1 MPQVKIQ
8 DSDGKEKSLI
18 GEAVLGIAANGK
30 EYVANL
36 VSKEL
41 SGIFYVVKATL
52 TYLND
57 KYPED
62 FELASRNLHIPVNQI
77 ICAAVVA
84 NNGQI
89 FRGHRHADCI
99 KTIKNAGLEP
109 NTDPAAQG
117 FIDSFN
123 VYCTREE
130 ARQIQD
136 KARMPSMNKG
146 GYMPGTLFSEDLY

>member
-1 MPQVKIQ
+1 MPQVKVQ
-8 DSDGKEKSLI
+8 SSDGKENNLI
-18 GEAVLGIAANGK
+18 GNAVFGIASNGK
-30 EYVANL
+30 EYMANL
-36 VSKEL
+36 VAREL
-41 SGIFYVVKATL
+41 SGVFDVVKASL
-52 TYLND
+52 YYFKE

-62 FELASRNLHIPVNQI
+62 FELASRNLNIPMNQI

-84 NNGQI
+84 ENGQI
-89 FRGHRHADCI
+89 FRGHRHSDCI
-99 KTIKNAGLEP
+99 KAITGAGLKVNKDP
-109 NTDPAAQG
+109 NAQG

-136 KARMPSMNKG
+136 AARMPSANPE